1 MVAGEAGPATRYGRE
16 SAPAVAPRPKRLVK
30 VEKAGAGLGPKW
42 AENMTFLEPD
52 EAPPVDIVN
61 PAGGADAVLLCDH
74 ASPLLPRRL
83 GDLGLTAEQRLD
95 HIGWDIGAAAVAR
108 RLSALIDAPLI
119 LSGYSRL
126 AIDCNR
132 PSGVPTSIPAIT
144 GGIVVPGNQ
153 DLSPAEQAARTQA
166 LFEPYHQAIRT
177 LLDSRRKAGRR
188 SVVMAVHSFTPNLG
202 EPRPWQIGIT
212 YGRDRRLAGALIAH
226 LRAHWP
232 ALQVGDNQPYAVTD
246 SGDYAMP
253 VYGEQRGN
261 LHVLIEIRND
271 GLRDEAGQAEWADR
285 LAACWRALAPEVE
298 ALAAAPLS

>member
-1 MVAGEAGPATRYGRE
+1 
-16 SAPAVAPRPKRLVK
+16 
-30 VEKAGAGLGPKW
+30 
-42 AENMTFLEPD
+42 MTFLEPD

-95 HIGWDIGAAAVAR
+95 HIGWDIGAAAVSPAPVGPDRCAADPQRLFPAGHRLQSPGR
-108 RLSALIDAPLI
+108 RADP
-119 LSGYSRL
+119 
-126 AIDCNR
+126 
-132 PSGVPTSIPAIT
+132 PSPTIT

-166 LFEPYHQAIRT
+166 LFVPYHQAIRT

-188 SVVMAVHSFTPNLG
+188 SVVMAIHSFTPNLG

-212 YGRDRRLAGALIAH
+212 YGRDRRLAGAMIDH
-226 LRAHWP
+226 LRARWP
-232 ALQVGDNQPYAVTD
+232 GLQIGDNQPYAVTD

-261 LHVLIEIRND
+261 LHVLIEMRND
-271 GLRDEAGQAEWADR
+271 GLRDEAGQAEWADL
-285 LAACWRALAPEVE
+285 LAACWQALAPRLD
-298 ALAAAPLS
+298 ALERAPLSS